1 MGKMAWTGW
10 LYGPYSRFGLSVA
23 VVTAAVDQAHKW
35 WMLNIYDIA
44 AKGRVRVTS
53 FFDLVYAKNTGISYG
68 LLEQNSSAGQY
79 ALAAFA
85 VLAVTGFAVWL
96 ARAAEGQI
104 AAMGAGLI
112 MGGAIGNGI
121 DRVLRGGVADF
132 FSFHAY
138 GYYWYVFNIADAA
151 IVAGV
156 AALLYDSFVLSRK
169 NASKPT

>member
-1 MGKMAWTGW
+1 MAWSRW
-10 LYGPYSRFGLSVA
+10 IYGPYSRLGLSVA
-23 VVTAAVDQAHKW
+23 VIAAAADQGHKW
-35 WMLNIYDIA
+35 WMLNVYDIA
-44 AKGRVRVTS
+44 AKGRVRLTS
-53 FFDLVYAKNTGISYG
+53 FLDLIYTKNTGISYG
-68 LLEQNSSAGQY
+68 MFSQNSTAGQY

-85 VLAVTGFAVWL
+85 LLAALGFAVWL
-96 ARAAEGQI
+96 ARWVEGRVAAI
-104 AAMGAGLI
+104 GAGLI

-121 DRVLRGGVADF
+121 DRVIRGGVADF

-138 GYYWYVFNIADAA
+138 GYYWYIFNIADAA

>member
-1 MGKMAWTGW
+1 MSLKSWI
-10 LYGPYSRFGLSVA
+10 YGPYSGLGLSVG
-23 VVTAAVDQAHKW
+23 VVVAGIDQAHKW
-35 WMLNIYDIA
+35 WMLAVYDIA
-44 AKGRVRVTS
+44 AKGRVRLTS
-53 FFDLVYAKNTGISYG
+53 FFDLIYTKNTGISYG
-68 LLEQNSSAGQY
+68 LFAQDSLAGQY

-85 VLAVTGFAVWL
+85 ILAVTGFAVWL
-96 ARAAEGQI
+96 ARAAEGRI
-104 AAMGAGLI
+104 AAIGAGLI

-138 GYYWYVFNIADAA
+138 GYYWYIFNIADAA

-169 NASKPT
+169 NASKST

>member
-1 MGKMAWTGW
+1 MAWTRW
-10 LYGPYSRFGLSVA
+10 IYGPYSRLGLCVA
-23 VVTAAVDQAHKW
+23 VLAAGTDQAHKW

-44 AKGRVRVTS
+44 AKGRVRLTS
-53 FFDLVYAKNTGISYG
+53 FLDLIYAKNTGISYG
-68 LLEQNSSAGQY
+68 MFAQDSPAGQY

-85 VLAVTGFAVWL
+85 ILAVTGFAVWL
-96 ARAAEGQI
+96 ARAAEGRI
-104 AAMGAGLI
+104 AAIGAGLI

-138 GYYWYVFNIADAA
+138 GYYWYIFNIADAA

-156 AALLYDSFVLSRK
+156 AALLYDSFVPSRK